1 MTTEAL
7 SDWTDEA
14 LVAYFRKWA
23 ISQSQCGFNATKHN
37 RIDRERLVPSRNVLA
52 ARGKQSLSKLLWL
65 TEDDNPH
72 VRLEAAIFGF
82 AADQDRCRKVLRF
95 FADQAAKVLKS
106 PLSETGGVGVVALVW
121 LAHKDP
127 EFAAEFE
134 RNAELEY
141 ENYKQEQARRF
152 SRDQTEN

>member
-52 ARGKQSLSKLLWL
+52 ARGKQSLSKLLRL
-65 TEDDNPH
+65 TEDGNPH

-82 AADQDRCRKVLRF
+82 AADQDRCRKVL
-95 FADQAAKVLKS
+95 KS
-106 PLSETGGVGVVALVW
+106 LLSETGGVGVVALVW